1 MKFTFTLLALMTM
14 LYGITLKSYGQE
26 VSVNTLGKG
35 IVFTP
40 NDQSYELKL
49 GALFQNLYVGELN
62 LDSNEYSDQMLIRRA
77 RLKLEGFVY
86 DPRFKFKLQFG
97 FSNRDTRNSS
107 TVALSQYSATANI
120 VLDAVAIYKPNEN
133 FELFF
138 GQAKMPGN
146 KERMISSQSLQF
158 VDRSATNSTFNL
170 DRDFG
175 IQIKNTFSVGDMVIK
190 DQLAISTGEG
200 RNITSSNAGG
210 YAYTARVELL
220 PFGEFANKGDYT
232 GADLEREPTPKL
244 TIGAAYDFN
253 NGAVRSRGRNG
264 SFVYSLSNE
273 LVENDLKSIFV
284 DALFKYQG
292 LSASA
297 ELAQRTG
304 LDTNYG
310 FETGIGK
317 LASLGYL
324 YKNNIETAV
333 RFATLIPDETNSTLS
348 ERKEY
353 TLGVSKYIAGHNLKL
368 QSDVTYSDFAN
379 ASNELQFRFQVNVGF

>member
-1 MKFTFTLLALMTM
+1 M
-14 LYGITLKSYGQE
+14 LYGITSKSYGQGT
-26 VSVNTLGKG
+26 VVNSLGKG

-40 NDQSYELKL
+40 DDQSYEVKL

-62 LDSNEYSDQMLIRRA
+62 LSSNEYADQMLVRRA

-107 TVALSQYSATANI
+107 DLALPQNSATANI
-120 VLDAVAIYKPNEN
+120 VLDAVTIFKPNNNIE
-133 FELFF
+133 FLF

-175 IQIKNTFSVGDMVIK
+175 LQIKNTFSAGDMVIK
-190 DQLAISTGEG
+190 DYLAISMGEG
-200 RNITSSNAGG
+200 RNITTSNAGG

-220 PFGEFANKGDYT
+220 PFGDFGNKGDFMGT
-232 GADLEREPTPKL
+232 DLEREPTPKM

-253 NGAVRSRGRNG
+253 NGAVRARGRNG
-264 SFVYSLSNE
+264 SFVYDLGNT
-273 LVENDLKSIFV
+273 LVENDLKSMFV

-297 ELAQRTG
+297 EFAQRTG
-304 LDTNYG
+304 LDSVTG
-310 FETGIGK
+310 FETGTGTQ
-317 LASLGYL
+317 ATLGYL
-324 YKNNIETAV
+324 YKNNIETAF
-333 RFATLIPDETNSTLS
+333 RFATVKPDEASSSLS
-348 ERKEY
+348 ERSEF
-353 TLGVSKYIAGHNLKL
+353 TFGVSKFIAGHNLKL
-368 QSDVTYSDFAN
+368 QSDITYSDFKSAD
-379 ASNELQFRFQVNVGF
+379 NELQVRLQINVAF